1 MSRTFGCT
9 TLPVVTLSQAIL
21 IASALLLCALC
32 AALEVAV
39 TGSNKL
45 FVELER
51 QRGALWTR
59 VLGNALQRPS
69 QLMAALLVGNTIGL
83 VLFCTALTH
92 ALARLIPLPSWHP
105 AGRLAVWWSVAAALF
120 VVTSE
125 FLPRALARIS
135 PNHTLRVLAAPLRLI
150 HLVFWLPTKV
160 VTGIGTLVLRTT
172 GARDRQAHVP
182 LGRVDLKDLVKE
194 VGEAADADG
203 DLSSEVEYFR
213 NTLAL
218 SDTKARELMVPRAEI
233 EAVQVDS
240 PIPLLQSRFVDTG
253 LSKLLVYR
261 RDIDDIIGY
270 VHGYELFR
278 KPKDI
283 RSVLRPVNRIAG
295 TMPADQ
301 VLQRFIRQRT
311 HVAVV
316 LDEHGGTAGML
327 TMEDVV
333 ETIVG
338 DIDDEHDVEEMVE
351 ERTGPNEFVLSGRV
365 HIAHLVAT
373 YRLAVPE
380 SDRYDTLAGYIL
392 HSTGT
397 VPAAGAVIELPPFRI
412 TVVHLVHGRIDLVRL
427 QVIDPAQGFLSPDRV
442 EE

>member
-1 MSRTFGCT
+1 MTAT
-9 TLPVVTLSQAIL
+9 QALL
-21 IASALLLCALC
+21 IASALLLCAVC

-59 VLGNALQRPS
+59 VLGGALQRPS
-69 QLMAALLVGNTIGL
+69 QLMAVLVVGSTIGL
-83 VLFCTALTH
+83 VLFGTVLVHVLT
-92 ALARLIPLPSWHP
+92 RLLPLPTWP
-105 AGRLAVWWSVAAALF
+105 GAGRIVLWAAIAVALF
-120 VVTSE
+120 VVAAE

-135 PNHTLRVLAAPLRLI
+135 PNLALRVLAVPLRLI
-150 HLVFWLPTKV
+150 HLVFWLPTQV
-160 VTGIGTLVLRTT
+160 VTAIGTLVLRTT
-172 GARDRQAHVP
+172 GGRDRQARVP

-194 VGEAADADG
+194 AGENTDQDG
-203 DLSSEVEYFR
+203 TLGSEVEYFR

-218 SDTKARELMVPRAEI
+218 SDTKARQVMVPRAEI
-233 EAVQVDS
+233 EAVQVDG
-240 PIPLLQSRFVDTG
+240 PISLLQSRFVDTG

-261 RDIDDIIGY
+261 RDIDDIVGY

-278 KPKDI
+278 SPKDI
-283 RSVLRPVNRIAG
+283 RSVLRPVDRIPGA
-295 TMPADQ
+295 MPADQ

-338 DIDDEHDVEEMVE
+338 EIDDEHDVEEMVE
-351 ERTGPNEFVLSGRV
+351 ERSGPNEFVLSGRV
-365 HIAHLVAT
+365 AIAHLAAVH
-373 YRLAVPE
+373 RLAIPE
-380 SDRYDTLAGYIL
+380 SEQYDTLAGYIL
-392 HSTGT
+392 HSTGS
-397 VPAAGAVIELPPFRI
+397 VPVQGSVIDRPPFRI
-412 TVVHLVHGRIDLVRL
+412 TIAHLVHGRIDLVRL
-427 QVIDPAQGFLSPDRV
+427 EVMDPERGFLSV
-442 EE
+442 EGE